1 MDGNYN
7 GGFRVF
13 FYIKKLKS
21 LESYYPIIMIALA
34 WYVII
39 MFLRKTIVM
48 ISQDRHLNMDL
59 QKRIKFYKNFERL
72 VLFPRGQISLVSDI
86 FLSCV
91 SWTDRYVWFLL
102 QFVWNKKTAINQICT
117 YYSNNLL
124 YPKSFRIGGYL

>member
-59 QKRIKFYKNFERL
+59 QKRIKFDKNFERL

-102 QFVWNKKTAINQICT
+102 QFV
-117 YYSNNLL
+117 
-124 YPKSFRIGGYL
+124 

>member
-59 QKRIKFYKNFERL
+59 QKRIKFDKNFERL